1 MLSFPSV
8 FQWCQ
13 GARRAFNG
21 ENDKRSLPCYA
32 LATASIYLRH
42 SRLRAIRP
50 RAHIRWRGLLKCRG
64 RYVETRLNK
73 GKAAVERYDWSRLNR
88 LQLGRYAEYFAKMEF
103 TLFGF
108 DVYTTE
114 VDDRGIDFVIRK
126 GDDRYYDVQV
136 KSSRG
141 FNYIFFP
148 KDKFSP
154 RVNLL
159 AAVVL
164 FFNGQAPQL
173 YLIPSTAWLEPNA
186 LLVDRDYEGKKSKPE
201 WGLNLSKKNLPLLMT
216 QFAFDEV
223 VQKL

>member
-1 MLSFPSV
+1 M
-8 FQWCQ
+8 
-13 GARRAFNG
+13 
-21 ENDKRSLPCYA
+21 
-32 LATASIYLRH
+32 
-42 SRLRAIRP
+42 
-50 RAHIRWRGLLKCRG
+50 
-64 RYVETRLNK
+64 
-73 GKAAVERYDWSRLNR
+73 ERYDWSRLNR
-88 LQLGRYAEYFAKMEF
+88 LQLGRYAEYFVKMEF

-114 VDDRGIDFVIRK
+114 VDKQGIDFVIRK

-154 RVNLL
+154 RANLL

-164 FFNGQAPQL
+164 FFDGQAPQL

-186 LLVDRDYEGKKSKPE
+186 LLVGRDYEGKKSKPE
-201 WGLNLSKKNLPLLMT
+201 WGLNLSKKNLPLLLA